1 MAECA
6 VCSAHIGWAF
16 SVDKTATATD
26 WSAAAATATKGAAN
40 ATRDSDDGVITGSEE
55 GIAFLGLVLTHL
67 RERACTHAELD
78 ASTARAA
85 RPKTRATLLER
96 LREYLLGPEEL
107 AELEAAATEQL
118 ELRQRQGSEGGEESA
133 EEGGLDDDEGGVD
146 GAEAAEPT
154 DSGAGGGERF
164 AAADE
169 AEPEDPD
176 VHDSQ
181 SGEALGAVD
190 GLPSG

>member
-78 ASTARAA
+78 A
-85 RPKTRATLLER
+85 L
-96 LREYLLGPEEL
+96 
-107 AELEAAATEQL
+107 
-118 ELRQRQGSEGGEESA
+118 
-133 EEGGLDDDEGGVD
+133 
-146 GAEAAEPT
+146 PT
-154 DSGAGGGERF
+154 DSGAGGGDASYPYQLDLLGHEDAWVYSATNPHDARHASTC
-164 AAADE
+164 AALAAKRAHACE
-169 AEPEDPD
+169 CA
-176 VHDSQ
+176 
-181 SGEALGAVD
+181 ALPLYV
-190 GLPSG
+190 